1 MPTDTVVY
9 APVLIAEALL
19 AGFVA
24 AVYGLIVGQP
34 PRRLVSTLQ
43 LAFVGVV
50 AGQLVAEQIRT
61 PGLMIGDLHVLE
73 AMVGAIFLIVV
84 ARRLGRLPRKD
95 RRRDERARSWVERQR
110 PSPRK
115 LIQRPAQSLAR
126 WWLLEGS
133 LGLIL
138 NVRSECT
145 AQTRVLNTGPECEAT
160 DRRPAGA
167 A

>member
-34 PRRLVSTLQ
+34 PRRLVSTLP

-84 ARRLGRLPRKD
+84 ARRLGR
-95 RRRDERARSWVERQR
+95 
-110 PSPRK
+110 
-115 LIQRPAQSLAR
+115 
-126 WWLLEGS
+126 
-133 LGLIL
+133 
-138 NVRSECT
+138 
-145 AQTRVLNTGPECEAT
+145 
-160 DRRPAGA
+160 
-167 A
+167 